1 MLLSLKTA
9 PCNGGSS
16 FLSLP
21 RFCFYPISG
30 PVQGTLARQSPGL
43 HNFGALVSPFRMN
56 TYEKQGGG
64 GYYA

>member
-30 PVQGTLARQSPGL
+30 PVQGTLARQRAPDCTI
-43 HNFGALVSPFRMN
+43 LVHS
-56 TYEKQGGG
+56 
-64 GYYA
+64 